1 MQTAPAVPDG
11 LGNSTA
17 GMAMQT
23 SIDEP
28 VLARLEALEAAR
40 ARRGDRQEALN
51 ARLELG
57 CDWEQRRRGPG
68 VTP

>member
-1 MQTAPAVPDG
+1 
-11 LGNSTA
+11 
-17 GMAMQT
+17 MQT